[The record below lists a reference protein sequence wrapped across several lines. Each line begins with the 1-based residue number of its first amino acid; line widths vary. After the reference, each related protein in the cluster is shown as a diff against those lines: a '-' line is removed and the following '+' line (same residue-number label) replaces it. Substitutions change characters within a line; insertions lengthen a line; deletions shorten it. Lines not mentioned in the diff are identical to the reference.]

1 MKLSRILAL
10 VVVWIFLA
18 VAVRFLVPGLAT
30 VVEPRTLLFVL
41 ALPWLISLAGV
52 SPRELLDAVRD
63 PFREGAADLPADR
76 RAASA
81 AILRK
86 LGGLSLSAGVFA
98 FFVTTVATFSA
109 IATAGGQASPF
120 LLVSGAG
127 TTLLAPLYGYVL
139 MVFCYE
145 PLAAAIEGED
155 SGLGEELGEPLSEAR

>member
-1 MKLSRILAL
+1 MNLSRILAL
-10 VVVWIFLA
+10 VVVWSFLA
-18 VAVRFLVPGLAT
+18 LAVRFLVPGLAT

-63 PFREGAADLPADR
+63 PLRKGAADLPADR

-81 AILRK
+81 IILRR

-98 FFVTTVATFSA
+98 FFATTVTVFTA
-109 IATAGGQASPF
+109 IASAGGQVSPSM
-120 LLVSGAG
+120 LVSGAG
-127 TTLLAPLYGYVL
+127 ATLLAPLYGYVL
-139 MVFCYE
+139 MAFVYE

-155 SGLGEELGEPLSEAR
+155 SGLGAELEGPLSEAR